1 MDRRDLS
8 KALIASAAGAV
19 LLAERANSQTCVA
32 PCYVQTAE
40 EMAAGVTPTDT
51 SFPPGWSQRYGMVG
65 DGVADNKS
73 AFDRLVAACKGPTY
87 TARIANGHYRFASR
101 PATIGTA
108 ITIQGESKGG
118 VWLVRDYNEAVPTSG
133 FLETNGGT
141 LVLQDIYLIAPAGK
155 TGGCGLKLVAQAS
168 GASPDFSRISGVY
181 ISGLSNTGRWDF
193 AILVDGTART
203 SPPGLRDL
211 AIDDCYFFAATSE
224 IARFASVNN
233 AQIRAGF
240 FQAGGT
246 ATSLRIS
253 GVSGNPSNNIM
264 VHASFA
270 VDLNLDYTNYLTFV
284 SSVAIAN
291 VNNTANVSYAVVI
304 SPSVTAQQNF
314 WSNSRIVANDVA
326 LKAAGLV
333 LTAGMPTALSG
344 QVAIG
349 TSTQTTR
356 GANGTATA
364 LSANPAGYLR
374 VSISGTTYVVPY
386 YNA

>member
-8 KALIASAAGAV
+8 KALLASAAGTV
-19 LLAERANSQTCVA
+19 LLTERASAQTCVE
-32 PCYVQTAE
+32 PCYPQTAE
-40 EMAAGVTPTDT
+40 EATAGVTPTDT
-51 SFPPGWSQRYGMVG
+51 AFPPGWSQRYGMVG
-65 DGVADNKS
+65 DGVTDNKS

-87 TARIANGHYRFASR
+87 CARIANGHYRFASR

-118 VWLVRDYNEAVPTSG
+118 VWLVRDYNETVATTG
-133 FLETNGGT
+133 FLEANGGT
-141 LVLQDIYLIAPAGK
+141 LVLQDVYLIAAAGK

-193 AILVDGTART
+193 AILADGIART

-211 AIDDCYFFAATSE
+211 SIDDCYFFAATSE

-270 VDLNLDYTNYLTFV
+270 VDLNIDFTNYLTFI
-284 SSVAIAN
+284 SSVGLQN
-291 VNNTANVSYAVVI
+291 VNNTGNVSFAMVI
-304 SPSVTAQQNF
+304 SPSVVAHQEF
-314 WSNSRIVANDVA
+314 WNQSRVIANDVP
-326 LKAAGLV
+326 LGAAGIV
-333 LTAGMPTALSG
+333 LSATTPVAASG
-344 QVAIG
+344 QVALG
-349 TSTQTTR
+349 TSVQSTR
-356 GANGTATA
+356 GGSGSASA
-364 LSANPAGYLR
+364 LPANPSGYLR
-374 VSISGTTYVVPY
+374 VNIGGTNYVLPY